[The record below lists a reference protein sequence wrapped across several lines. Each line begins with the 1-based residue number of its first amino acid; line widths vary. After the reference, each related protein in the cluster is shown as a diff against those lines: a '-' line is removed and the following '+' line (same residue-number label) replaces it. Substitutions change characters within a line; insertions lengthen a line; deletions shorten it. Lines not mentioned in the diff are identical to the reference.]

1 MEKDTRCRKWQLTI
15 NNPLENGYTHEKLK
29 EILNKFKG
37 CIYYCISD
45 EKGLKEETYHTHLY
59 FVCKSAVKFSV
70 IKERFGNQ
78 SHIEMC
84 KGTSAENRD
93 YVFKTGKWLN
103 TSKEETRIE
112 GTQEE
117 WGECPLERQ
126 GARND
131 LQDLYDMIK
140 QGMSDYEIM
149 EEMPEIIFNL
159 DKLERC
165 RQTVIQEKSKNQ
177 WRDLE
182 VNYIWGDTGAG
193 KTRSVM
199 EKYGYSNV
207 FRVTDY
213 QHPFDNYRGQ
223 DVVVFEEFRT
233 SVRIADMLNYLDG
246 YPLEL
251 PCRYNNKYA
260 CYTKV
265 YIISNVGLGQQY
277 PNIQMDEYET
287 FKAFLRRIHNVY
299 QFTVGTI
306 VKSKIEVGADGFRPV
321 LDGEYIPFL
330 EDNKYNI

>member
-1 MEKDTRCRKWQLTI
+1 MIKDTQCRKWQVTI
-15 NNPLENGYTHEKLK
+15 NNPLEKGYTHNKLK
-29 EILNKFKG
+29 EILEQYKG
-37 CIYYCISD
+37 CSYWCMSD
-45 EKGLKEETYHTHLY
+45 EKGNKEETYHTHIY
-59 FVCKSAVKFSV
+59 MYCNSPVKFSV
-70 IKERFGNQ
+70 MKKRFDGA
-78 SHIEMC
+78 HFEMC
-84 KGTSAENRD
+84 KGTSSENRD

-165 RQTVIQEKSKNQ
+165 RQTVLQEKCKNQ

-199 EKYGYSNV
+199 EKYGYANV

-213 QHPFDNYRGQ
+213 LHPFDNYRGQ
-223 DVVVFEEFRT
+223 DVVIFEEFRT

-251 PCRYNNKYA
+251 PCRYSNKYA

-299 QFTVGTI
+299 QFTAGTI
-306 VKSKIEVGADGFRPV
+306 HKSKIEVNADGFRPV
-321 LDGEYIPFL
+321 LDGEYVPFL

>member
-1 MEKDTRCRKWQLTI
+1 MAKDTQSRKWQVTI
-15 NNPLENGYTHEKLK
+15 NNPIEKGYTHDQLK
-29 EILNKFKG
+29 EILKKFKS
-37 CIYYCISD
+37 CIYWCMSD
-45 EKGLKEETYHTHLY
+45 EKGNKEETYHTHLY
-59 FVCKSAVKFSV
+59 ICCSNGVLFSTM
-70 IKERFGNQ
+70 KKRFEGA
-78 SHIEMC
+78 HFEMC
-84 KGTSAENRD
+84 KGTSSENRD
-93 YVFKTGKWLN
+93 YVFKIGKWLN

-140 QGMSDYEIM
+140 QGMSDYQIM

-165 RQTVIQEKSKNQ
+165 RQTVIQEKSKNE

-182 VNYIWGDTGAG
+182 VSYIWGDTGSG

-199 EKYGYSNV
+199 DKYGYSNV
-207 FRVTDY
+207 FRITDY
-213 QHPFDNYRGQ
+213 AHPFDNYRGQ

-233 SVRIADMLNYLDG
+233 SVKISEMLNYLDG

-265 YIISNVGLGQQY
+265 YIITNIGLGQQY
-277 PNIQMDEYET
+277 PNIQCDEYET
-287 FKAFLRRIHNVY
+287 FRALLRRIHNVY
-299 QFTVGTI
+299 HFTNGTI
-306 VKSKIEVGADGFRPV
+306 EKSTIQITADGFRPV
-321 LDGEYIPFL
+321 LDGEYVPFL
-330 EDNKYNI
+330 ENKKYNI

>member
-1 MEKDTRCRKWQLTI
+1 MLKDTTSRKWQVTI
-15 NNPLENGYTHEKLK
+15 NNPLEKGYTHDKIK
-29 EILNKFKG
+29 EILGKYKN
-37 CIYYCISD
+37 CIYWCMSD
-45 EKGLKEETYHTHLY
+45 EKGNKEETYHTHIY
-59 FVCKSAVKFSV
+59 ICCSNIVRFSTMRN
-70 IKERFGNQ
+70 RFDGA
-78 SHIEMC
+78 HFEMC
-84 KGTSAENRD
+84 KGTSSENRD

-159 DKLERC
+159 DKLEKC

-199 EKYGYSNV
+199 EKYGYANV

-213 QHPFDNYRGQ
+213 LHPFDNYRGQ
-223 DVVVFEEFRT
+223 DVVIFEEFRT

-299 QFTVGTI
+299 QFTAGTI
-306 VKSKIEVGADGFRPV
+306 HKSKIEVNADGFRPV
-321 LDGEYIPFL
+321 LDGEYVPFL

>member
-78 SHIEMC
+78 PHIEMC

-117 WGECPLERQ
+117 FGECPLERQ

-165 RQTVIQEKSKNQ
+165 RQTVIQAKCENQ

-213 QHPFDNYRGQ
+213 LHPFDGYRGQ
-223 DVVVFEEFRT
+223 DVIIFEEFR
-233 SVRIADMLNYLDG
+233 SCIKIKDMLKYLEG

-251 PCRYNNKYA
+251 PCRYTNKFA

-265 YIISNVGLGQQY
+265 YIITNISIGQQY
-277 PNIQMDEYET
+277 PSVQCDEYET
-287 FKAFLRRIHNVY
+287 FRAFLRRIHNVY
-299 QFTVGTI
+299 HFISGTI
-306 VKSKIEVGADGFRPV
+306 QKSKIEVSADGFRPV
-321 LDGEYIPFL
+321 LDGEYVPFL
-330 EDNKYNI
+330 ENNKYNI

>member
-1 MEKDTRCRKWQLTI
+1 MVKDTKSRKWQVTI
-15 NNPLENGYTHEKLK
+15 NNPLEKGYTHEKLK
-29 EILNKFKG
+29 EILKEFKG
-37 CIYYCISD
+37 CVYWCMSD
-45 EKGLKEETYHTHLY
+45 EKGIKEETPHTHIY
-59 FVCKSAVKFSV
+59 IHCNSAVRFST
-70 IKERFGNQ
+70 IKKRFDGA
-78 SHIEMC
+78 HFEMA
-84 KGTSAENRD
+84 KGTSVENRD
-93 YVFKTGKWLN
+93 YVLKIGKWLN
-103 TSKEETRIE
+103 TYKEETRIE

-199 EKYGYSNV
+199 EKYGYANV

-213 QHPFDNYRGQ
+213 LHPFDNYRGQ

-265 YIISNVGLGQQY
+265 YIISNIGLGQQY

-299 QFTVGTI
+299 QFTGGTI
-306 VKSKIEVGADGFRPV
+306 HKSKIEVSSDGFRPV
-321 LDGEYIPFL
+321 LDGEYVPFL